1 VRVAFVVQRFGEEVA
16 GGAEALC
23 RSTAHALAERGDEV
37 EVYTTTARDYLTWA
51 PHYPAGTVAD
61 GPVRVHRFPADRPDP
76 SRSAELTRALA
87 LGGGDAAAED
97 AWARA
102 QGPVAPGMLSAL
114 ATARRRHEVLALWT
128 YLYATTQLAMPLA
141 PERTVLVPL
150 AHDEPMLRFGLSRG
164 LVRMAAGLAFMT
176 PEERRLVDDLHGL
189 GDRPHEIVGA
199 GLEPAPPGD
208 AARVRRVHDLPGRFA
223 LYLGRVDP
231 AKGLDALVRAHGEY
245 RSAGGELGLVLAGR
259 PTVAM
264 RLPGWVR
271 TTGFVDAS
279 TRSDL
284 LDACE
289 VVALPSPHESL
300 SLVALEAWRAGRPT
314 LATGRSDVLAGQ
326 TARSGGGL
334 LYLDG
339 PTYARQLTRLAG
351 DPPLRARLAAA
362 GEGWVADHTWDACA
376 RRWHS
381 LLARVRRPLSPA

>member
-23 RSTAHALAERGDEV
+23 RATAHALAERGDAV

-51 PHYPAGTVAD
+51 PHYAPGTSRD
-61 GPVRVHRFPADRPDP
+61 GAVVVHRFPADPPDP
-76 SRSAELTRALA
+76 SRSADLTRALA

-97 AWARA
+97 AWAHA
-102 QGPVAPGMLSAL
+102 QGPVAPGLLAALSS
-114 ATARRRHEVLALWT
+114 ARRRHEVLALWT

-150 AHDEPMLRFGLSRG
+150 AHDEPMLRFALTRG

-176 PEERRLVDDLHGL
+176 PEERRLVDDLHGI
-189 GDRPHEIVGA
+189 GDRPEAIVGA
-199 GLEPAPPGD
+199 GLEPAPAGD
-208 AARVRRVHDLPGRFA
+208 AARARRAHDLPPRFA

-231 AKGLDALVRAHGEY
+231 AKGLDALVRAHAAY
-245 RSAGGELGLVLAGR
+245 RAAGGELGLVLAGR
-259 PTVAM
+259 PTVEM
-264 RLPGWVR
+264 RLPPWVR
-271 TTGFVDAS
+271 TTGFVDTL

-284 LDACE
+284 LDAAE
-289 VVALPSPHESL
+289 LVVLPSPHESL

-334 LYLDG
+334 LYLDAS
-339 PTYARQLTRLAG
+339 TYARQLTRLAA
-351 DPPLRARLAAA
+351 DPALRARLAAA
-362 GEGWVADHTWDACA
+362 GEGFAADHSWDACA
-376 RRWHS
+376 RRWRG
-381 LLARVRRPLSPA
+381 LLARVRRPLEP